1 MRMPPYMRDSDE
13 TSLSLTHQQYALV
26 LALARHLSESKVV
39 SGGLS
44 AHASPAEQR
53 VAAHV
58 ARLRMAPPAAA
69 PRGHTT

>member
-1 MRMPPYMRDSDE
+1 MPPYMRDSDE

-26 LALARHLSESKVV
+26 LALARHLSESKAV

-44 AHASPAEQR
+44 AQR
-53 VAAHV
+53 EFPLSSGSLRTP